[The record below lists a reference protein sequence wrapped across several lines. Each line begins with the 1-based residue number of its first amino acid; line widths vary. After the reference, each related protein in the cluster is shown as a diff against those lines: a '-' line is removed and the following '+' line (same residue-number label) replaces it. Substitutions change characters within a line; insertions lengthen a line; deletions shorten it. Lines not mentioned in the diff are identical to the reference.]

1 MNIKDQTILIS
12 GAAGSV
18 GTFLTQSLAK
28 EAKKI
33 IAVDRDSIKL
43 DALKNYSNIEV
54 YTCDLSNPVE
64 VVMVMG
70 SILNEYPTTVL
81 INLAGLIHSE
91 PLVNLLNKANSH
103 HSFET
108 WVLPFLHS
116 CGEHGKKKN

>member
-91 PLVNLLNKANSH
+91 PLVNLLKRIAIIH
-103 HSFET
+103 
-108 WVLPFLHS
+108 LRRGMPL
-116 CGEHGKKKN
+116 